1 MTWPKWKNV
10 GLFYVLSPPLQREQ
24 KYEKEIS
31 TKFIYLFSIK
41 GTIKLKTTTAWLH
54 PVCLF
59 FFIYLDDKSFFFLRK
74 LKKEKAGKSKVT
86 LQSLGFQ
93 VALIH
98 VPELG
103 MLASLSQQGYVVD
116 GLLKERN

>member
-1 MTWPKWKNV
+1 
-10 GLFYVLSPPLQREQ
+10 
-24 KYEKEIS
+24 
-31 TKFIYLFSIK
+31 
-41 GTIKLKTTTAWLH
+41 
-54 PVCLF
+54 
-59 FFIYLDDKSFFFLRK
+59 LRK